1 MHGRHSHENRYCNH
15 CKRTTKHEVKDLTYN
30 CQTCG
35 SVKYPPR
42 VLKRE
47 ERVLAVPA

>member
-1 MHGRHSHENRYCNH
+1 MLRRHPIENRYCNH
-15 CKRTTKHEVKDLTYN
+15 CQRTTRHEVKEGSHN

-42 VLKRE
+42 VFRRE
-47 ERVLAVPA
+47 IQGPALSA